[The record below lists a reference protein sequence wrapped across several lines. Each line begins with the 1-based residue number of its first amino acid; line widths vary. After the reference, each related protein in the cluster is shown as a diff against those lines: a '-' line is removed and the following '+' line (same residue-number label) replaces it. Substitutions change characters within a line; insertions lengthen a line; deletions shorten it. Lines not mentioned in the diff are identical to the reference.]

1 MAASSPWT
9 SIPRRDSTSSINSTH
24 SASSSA
30 PQTVYSTNPISKEA
44 HTETHSLHAKPSG
57 GGGPKKHKKKEFF
70 LSPSATWNLY
80 RHNPWYLSWQQETWA
95 MGFSICCLVA
105 TCIIMAWIDGRR
117 LSIWHWAIQPN
128 AVVSLLLVSSKA
140 ALMLSTAACLSQLKW
155 THFQSAPRKLKDL
168 ETFDDASRGPWG
180 SLRLLFARGTGSL
193 DAAVRLGCA
202 ITVLVLAME
211 TFGQQLLSFPERRVA
226 VDGEAASFPTI
237 RDLVAVPNYSG
248 RLGMTLSDRLLQS
261 RLSLMESIYGR
272 TTAAPFECG
281 ASECSW
287 NSHVTLGLCSH
298 CRDFSDT
305 QPVCKIKIFT
315 TPRSY
320 VGDDNQTHDT
330 SFNTT
335 TLECDYQIEGRNVTT
350 IRDWLLDG
358 YHTEVPN
365 PKNSS
370 TWTYNTA
377 IDIDSWNT
385 DSWYGKG
392 EPAVALNFTALIA
405 NDTLGR
411 PRITTCT
418 MNYCAW
424 VYENSTAKGQDF
436 NVGSLN
442 KYILGWE
449 AMQRTETG
457 PHGNFRASNYTFRA
471 NGTGFPSE
479 KHNDTFIV
487 YGDADKELRQHLYT
501 ILDATSYDYHST
513 SLKPDTTPGLG
524 EAMLA
529 NPNITAMADRMATG
543 MTNVWRQ
550 YQNEQAVGIAW
561 ESVAFIHVEWVWL
574 TLPAAAVLGASVVL
588 VMTLIQNRRTVL
600 WKSSVLPYSFRALQ
614 GWEDT
619 EFDME
624 TLEEIRERAKE
635 MTGQLLGDV
644 NERVRLVKS

>member
-1 MAASSPWT
+1 MAAPSPWT
-9 SIPRRDSTSSINSTH
+9 SIPRRDSTSSTNSTH
-24 SASSSA
+24 SAFSFT
-30 PQTVYSTNPISKEA
+30 PQTVHSTNTTSKEA
-44 HTETHSLHAKPSG
+44 HTETHSLREKPSG
-57 GGGPKKHKKKEFF
+57 AKKQKKKEFF

-226 VDGEAASFPTI
+226 VAGEVARFPTI

-272 TTAAPFECG
+272 TTAAPFECS

-287 NSHVTLGLCSH
+287 DSHVTLGLCSS
-298 CRDFSDT
+298 CKDISDL
-305 QPVCKIKIFT
+305 QPKCKIKVLVK
-315 TPRSY
+315 P
-320 VGDDNQTHDT
+320 DT
-330 SFNTT
+330 FEGSDGKMHTVNYNTT
-335 TLECDYQIEGRNVTT
+335 TLECDYDPGQGSLDLTSIRRWNLEGNRDSIVPDARNASA
-350 IRDWLLDG
+350 W
-358 YHTEVPN
+358 E
-365 PKNSS
+365 
-370 TWTYNTA
+370 YNTA
-377 IDIDSWNT
+377 IDIVTWNT
-385 DSWYGKG
+385 DTFYDKG
-392 EPAVALNFTALIA
+392 EPAVALNLSALMA
-405 NDTLGR
+405 NDTWER
-411 PRITTCT
+411 PQITTCT
-418 MNYCAW
+418 LHYCAW
-424 VYENSTAKGQDF
+424 VYENSTAQGQDF
-436 NVGSLN
+436 NVGHLN

-449 AMQRTETG
+449 DIKRTETG

-471 NGTGFPSE
+471 NGTGFPSN

-487 YGDADKELRQHLYT
+487 YGDADSELRGHLST
-501 ILDATSYDYHST
+501 ILESASYEYSQAWNT
-513 SLKPDTTPGLG
+513 TTPGLG

-529 NPNITAMADRMATG
+529 NPNITELADRVATSL
-543 MTNVWRQ
+543 TNVLRQ
-550 YQNEQAVGIAW
+550 YQNEQAIGTAW

-574 TLPAAAVLGASVVL
+574 TLPAVAVLGASVVL
-588 VMTLIQNRRTVL
+588 IMTLIQNRRTVL

-635 MTGQLLGDV
+635 MTGQLIGDV

>member
-1 MAASSPWT
+1 V
-9 SIPRRDSTSSINSTH
+9 H
-24 SASSSA
+24 
-30 PQTVYSTNPISKEA
+30 STNATSKEA
-44 HTETHSLHAKPSG
+44 NTETHSLRDKKPSG
-57 GGGPKKHKKKEFF
+57 AKKQKQKKEFF

-211 TFGQQLLSFPERRVA
+211 TFGQQLLSFPERRVSVA
-226 VDGEAASFPTI
+226 GEVATFPTI
-237 RDLVAVPNYSG
+237 QNLVEMPDVPRENG
-248 RLGMTLSDRLLQS
+248 LRLSDRLLQS

-272 TTAAPFECG
+272 TTAAPYECG

-287 NSHVTLGLCSH
+287 GSHVTLGLCSS
-298 CRDFSDT
+298 CTDISDT
-305 QPVCKIKIFT
+305 HPRCKVKRLV
-315 TPRSY
+315 TPRSW
-320 VGDDNQTHDT
+320 VGNDNQTHDT
-330 SFNTT
+330 SYNTT
-335 TLECDYQIEGRNVTT
+335 TLECDYIINEAQIVTS
-350 IRDWLLDG
+350 IRSWHFDYDP
-358 YHTEVPN
+358 TAVPDPN
-365 PKNSS
+365 NASA
-370 TWTYNTA
+370 WTYNTGIA
-377 IDIDSWNT
+377 IGSHIGDAYYN
-385 DSWYGKG
+385 KG
-392 EPAVALNFTALIA
+392 QPAVALNFSVMMT
-405 NDTLGR
+405 NDTWQR
-411 PRITTCT
+411 PQITACT
-418 MNYCAW
+418 LNYCAW

-436 NVGSLN
+436 NVGKLN
-442 KYILGWE
+442 KYILGYE
-449 AMQRTETG
+449 HIQRTENG
-457 PHGNFRASNYTFRA
+457 PGGNFRESNFTFRA
-471 NGTGFPSE
+471 NGTGFPSD
-479 KHNDTFIV
+479 KHNETFLV
-487 YGDADKELRQHLYT
+487 YGVADSELTGHLST
-501 ILDATSYDYHST
+501 ILESTSYDYYST
-513 SLKPDTTPGLG
+513 TYKPDMTPGLG
-524 EAMLA
+524 EALLA
-529 NPNITAMADRMATG
+529 NPNITELGDRMATSL
-543 MTNVWRQ
+543 TNVLRQ
-550 YQNEQAVGIAW
+550 YENTQAVGTAW

-588 VMTLIQNRRTVL
+588 IMTLILNRRTVL
-600 WKSSVLPYSFRALQ
+600 WKSSVLPYSFRVLQ

-635 MTGQLLGDV
+635 MTGQLIGDV

>member
-1 MAASSPWT
+1 MA
-9 SIPRRDSTSSINSTH
+9 
-24 SASSSA
+24 
-30 PQTVYSTNPISKEA
+30 
-44 HTETHSLHAKPSG
+44 
-57 GGGPKKHKKKEFF
+57 
-70 LSPSATWNLY
+70 
-80 RHNPWYLSWQQETWA
+80 
-95 MGFSICCLVA
+95 FSICCLIA

-202 ITVLVLAME
+202 VTVLVLAME
-211 TFGQQLLSFPERRVA
+211 TFGQQLLSFPEKRVA
-226 VDGEAASFPTI
+226 VAGEVARFPTI
-237 RDLVAVPNYSG
+237 RDLVAVPSYSG
-248 RLGMTLSDRLLQS
+248 RLGMILSDRLLQS

-287 NSHVTLGLCSH
+287 NSHVTLGLCSD
-298 CRDFSDT
+298 CKDISDM
-305 QPVCKIKIFT
+305 QPACKIKIFT

-320 VGDDNQTHDT
+320 FGNDNQTHDT
-330 SFNTT
+330 SYNTT
-335 TLECDYQIEGRNVTT
+335 TLECDYQLGGINLTS
-350 IRDWLLDG
+350 IREWKLDG
-358 YHTEVPN
+358 YHTAVPD
-365 PKNSS
+365 PKNASA
-370 TWTYNTA
+370 WRYQTA
-377 IDIDSWNT
+377 IDIATWKDRSF
-385 DSWYGKG
+385 YYKG
-392 EPAVALNFTALIA
+392 QPAVALNFTALIA
-405 NDTLGR
+405 NDTLDR
-411 PRITTCT
+411 PQITTCT
-418 MNYCAW
+418 LHYCAW
-424 VYENSTAKGQDF
+424 LYENSTAKGQDF

-442 KYILGWE
+442 KFNLGWE
-449 AMQRTETG
+449 DIARVQRG
-457 PHGNFRASNYTFRA
+457 FPSSNYTFRA
-471 NGTGFPSE
+471 NGTGFPSD

-487 YGDADKELRQHLYT
+487 YGDADDELDGHLSK
-501 ILDATSYDYHST
+501 ILESTSYDYYST
-513 SLKPDTTPGLG
+513 TYKPDVTPGLG

-529 NPNITAMADRMATG
+529 NPNITELADRMATSL
-543 MTNVWRQ
+543 TNVLRQ
-550 YQNEQAVGIAW
+550 YENTQAVGTAW

-574 TLPAAAVLGASVVL
+574 TLPAVAVLGASVVL
-588 VMTLIQNRRTVL
+588 IMTLIQNRRTVL

-614 GWEDT
+614 GWKDT

-635 MTGQLLGDV
+635 MTGQLVGDV

>member
-24 SASSSA
+24 SASSFA
-30 PQTVYSTNPISKEA
+30 PQTVYSTNPTSKEA

-226 VDGEAASFPTI
+226 VAGEVATFPTI
-237 RDLVAVPNYSG
+237 QNLVEMPNVARENG
-248 RLGMTLSDRLLQS
+248 LRLSDRLLQS

-272 TTAAPFECG
+272 TTPAPYECG

-287 NSHVTLGLCSH
+287 DSHVTLGLCSS
-298 CRDFSDT
+298 CRDVSDA
-305 QPVCKIKIFT
+305 QPRCTVKRLVN
-315 TPRSY
+315 PRGW
-320 VGDDNQTHDT
+320 VGYDNETHDAY
-330 SFNTT
+330 TT
-335 TLECDYQIEGRNVTT
+335 TLECQYMADAQYIKSVRRFNY
-350 IRDWLLDG
+350 DF
-358 YHTEVPN
+358 YSSAVPD
-365 PKNSS
+365 PKNTSAWS
-370 TWTYNTA
+370 YNTGIA
-377 IDIDSWNT
+377 IGTHIGDSYYNQ
-385 DSWYGKG
+385 GQ
-392 EPAVALNFTALIA
+392 PAVALNFSVMIT
-405 NDTLGR
+405 NDTWPR
-411 PRITTCT
+411 PQITACT
-418 MNYCAW
+418 LNYCAW

-442 KYILGWE
+442 KYILGYE
-449 AMQRTETG
+449 HIQRTENG
-457 PHGNFRASNYTFRA
+457 PGSNMRESNFTFRA
-471 NGTGFPSE
+471 NGTGFPSD
-479 KHNDTFIV
+479 KHNETFLV
-487 YGDADKELRQHLYT
+487 YGVADNELTGHLST
-501 ILDATSYDYHST
+501 ILESTTYDHYST
-513 SLKPDTTPGLG
+513 TLNPDKTPGLG

-529 NPNITAMADRMATG
+529 NPNITEMADRMATG

-550 YQNEQAVGIAW
+550 YENTQAVGTAW

-588 VMTLIQNRRTVL
+588 IMTLIQNRRTVL

-635 MTGQLLGDV
+635 MTGQLVGDG

>member
-9 SIPRRDSTSSINSTH
+9 SIPRRDSTSSTASSH
-24 SASSSA
+24 SAFSFTT
-30 PQTVYSTNPISKEA
+30 PQIAHDTPASKEA
-44 HTETHSLHAKPSG
+44 HTETHSLRSDSSKTQTQ
-57 GGGPKKHKKKEFF
+57 KQRKEFF
-70 LSPSATWNLY
+70 MSPSRTWNLY

-155 THFQSAPRKLKDL
+155 THFQSKPRKLKDL

-211 TFGQQLLSFPERRVA
+211 TFGQQLLSFPEKRVA
-226 VDGEAASFPTI
+226 VAGEVASFPTI
-237 RDLVAVPNYSG
+237 QNLLAIPSNSG
-248 RLGMTLSDRLLQS
+248 RFEAIPSDRLLQS

-287 NSHVTLGLCSH
+287 GSHVTLGLCSS
-298 CRDFSDT
+298 CRDVSDI
-305 QPVCKIKIFT
+305 QPQCKVKVLVKPST
-315 TPRSY
+315 W
-320 VGDDNQTHDT
+320 VGGDGQNHTVDY
-330 SFNTT
+330 NTT
-335 TLECDYQIEGRNVTT
+335 TLECQYGGDAYNLNT
-350 IRDWLLDG
+350 IRRWNLESVRQ
-358 YHTEVPN
+358 TIVPDAN
-365 PKNSS
+365 NASAWNYS
-370 TWTYNTA
+370 TA
-377 IDIDSWNT
+377 IDITTWNT
-385 DSWYGKG
+385 ETWYEKG
-392 EPAVALNFTALIA
+392 EPAVALNFSALIA
-405 NDTLGR
+405 NDNWER
-411 PRITTCT
+411 PQITTCT
-418 MNYCAW
+418 LNYCAW
-424 VYENSTAKGQDF
+424 VYENSTAQGQNF

-449 AMQRTETG
+449 DIKRTETG
-457 PHGNFRASNYTFRA
+457 PGSNARESNFTFRA
-471 NGTGFPSE
+471 NGTGFPSD
-479 KHNDTFIV
+479 KHNETFLV
-487 YGDADKELRQHLYT
+487 YGEADSELSGHLST
-501 ILDATSYDYHST
+501 ILRSA
-513 SLKPDTTPGLG
+513 SLNNYRTTVDDPPTPGLG

-529 NPNITAMADRMATG
+529 NTNITELADRMATG

-550 YQNEQAVGIAW
+550 YENEQAIGTAW

-624 TLEEIRERAKE
+624 TLEEIRGRAKE
-635 MTGQLLGDV
+635 MTGQLVGDGS
-644 NERVRLVKS
+644 ERVRLVKS

>member
-1 MAASSPWT
+1 
-9 SIPRRDSTSSINSTH
+9 
-24 SASSSA
+24 
-30 PQTVYSTNPISKEA
+30 
-44 HTETHSLHAKPSG
+44 
-57 GGGPKKHKKKEFF
+57 
-70 LSPSATWNLY
+70 
-80 RHNPWYLSWQQETWA
+80 

-155 THFQSAPRKLKDL
+155 THFQSKPRKLKDL

-226 VDGEAASFPTI
+226 VAGEVASFPTI
-237 RDLVAVPNYSG
+237 RNLLPVPSYSG
-248 RLGMTLSDRLLQS
+248 RRYMNLSDRLLQS

-281 ASECSW
+281 ASDCSW
-287 NSHVTLGLCSH
+287 DSHVTLGLCSD
-298 CRDFSDT
+298 CRDKSHT
-305 QPVCKIKIFT
+305 QAECKVKVLL
-315 TPRSY
+315 TPRTY
-320 VGDDNQTHDT
+320 VGTDGQTHD
-330 SFNTT
+330 SSYNTT
-335 TLECDYQIEGRNVTT
+335 TLECDYLVEGRNLTT
-350 IRDWLLDG
+350 IRNWDLDG
-358 YHTEVPN
+358 YHSAVPD
-365 PKNSS
+365 PKNASS
-370 TWTYNTA
+370 WHYKTA
-377 IDIDSWNT
+377 VDTVTWNT
-385 DSWYGKG
+385 NSWYGKG
-392 EPAVALNFTALIA
+392 EHAVALNFTTLIA
-405 NDTLGR
+405 NDTSDR
-411 PRITTCT
+411 PQITTCT

-449 AMQRTETG
+449 GMERQSYG
-457 PHGNFRASNYTFRA
+457 PGGNYHASNFTFRA
-471 NGTGFPSE
+471 NGTGFPSD

-487 YGDADKELRQHLYT
+487 YGDADNELRTHLST
-501 ILDATSYDYHST
+501 ILESTSYAFDNLTLDSPKT
-513 SLKPDTTPGLG
+513 VGLG

-529 NPNITAMADRMATG
+529 NPNITEMADRMATG

-550 YQNEQAVGIAW
+550 YQNEQAVGTAW

-588 VMTLIQNRRTVL
+588 IMTLIQNRRTVL

-635 MTGQLLGDV
+635 MTGQLVGDV